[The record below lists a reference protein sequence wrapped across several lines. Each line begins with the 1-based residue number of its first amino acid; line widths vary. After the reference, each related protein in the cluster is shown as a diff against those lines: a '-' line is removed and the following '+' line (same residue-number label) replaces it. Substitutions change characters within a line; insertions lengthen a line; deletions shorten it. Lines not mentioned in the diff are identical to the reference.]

1 MNTTRLFCPRCFK
14 TRGKI
19 QCLPSKFFRDWV
31 PYHESNT
38 NRQKYSAQ
46 DTYTRHVVQPNQD
59 LACKSLQGYY
69 CEGLPGRA
77 ITVCS
82 KADLKVIISV
92 LRFNWE
98 EEGDVRELSIFLT
111 YGTKLSAQS
120 QHYVARKTQQG
131 NMENDSLIIHLI
143 RVYISS
149 VLYKPTG
156 WCA

>member
-1 MNTTRLFCPRCFK
+1 MAK
-14 TRGKI
+14 EGVSVD
-19 QCLPSKFFRDWV
+19 QCNARAG
-31 PYHESNT
+31 ESV
-38 NRQKYSAQ
+38 
-46 DTYTRHVVQPNQD
+46 H
-59 LACKSLQGYY
+59 
-69 CEGLPGRA
+69 
-77 ITVCS
+77 
-82 KADLKVIISV
+82 
-92 LRFNWE
+92 FNWE